1 MVPVK
6 MTSRRVTLMK
16 YKTIL
21 VYLNDER
28 RAGDLLDVATN
39 IADRQSAHLIG
50 LYVVPSGIY
59 GSPTHMGAR
68 LIESGRQSFRSE
80 GQRIGDAF
88 EKATRGRSLVAEWRV
103 VEPPHD
109 HPGPAEIVLDN
120 ARVSDLVIAGQA
132 DDSWENSLL
141 LDFPERIVLE
151 SGRPTLVV
159 PHAGRFPKCGSRV
172 LVAWNGK
179 REAARAAFDALPL
192 LETAEAVR
200 ILAVDWSEED
210 AGLSRG
216 PLTEIGAALA
226 RHAVSC
232 ETAQSVAPDTEVAD
246 DLLNRAADFSADLIV
261 MGCYGHSRLREL
273 VSGGAS
279 RSILQNMTMPVLMAH

>member
-1 MVPVK
+1 
-6 MTSRRVTLMK
+6 MT

-28 RAGDLLDVATN
+28 RAGQLLDVAVN
-39 IADRQSAHLIG
+39 IADRHGAHLIG
-50 LYVVPSGIY
+50 LYVVPSGLY
-59 GSPTHMGAR
+59 GSPTHVGGR
-68 LIESGRQSFRSE
+68 FIESGRQSFRSE
-80 GQRIGDAF
+80 GQRIGDTF

-103 VEPPHD
+103 VEPPQD
-109 HPGPAEIVLDN
+109 HPGPGEVVLDN
-120 ARVSDLVIAGQA
+120 ARVADLVIVGQA
-132 DDSWENSLL
+132 DDAWEYGVL

-172 LVAWNGK
+172 LLAWNGQ

-200 ILAVDWSEED
+200 ILAVDWSGED
-210 AGLSRG
+210 AGRSRG
-216 PLTEIGAALA
+216 PLAEIAAALA
-226 RHAVSC
+226 RHSVKC
-232 ETAQSVAPDTEVAD
+232 ETTQSVAPDTEVGD
-246 DLLNRAADFSADLIV
+246 DLLNRAADFGADLIV

-273 VSGGAS
+273 VLGGAS
-279 RSILQNMTMPVLMAH
+279 RSILQHMTMPVLMAH